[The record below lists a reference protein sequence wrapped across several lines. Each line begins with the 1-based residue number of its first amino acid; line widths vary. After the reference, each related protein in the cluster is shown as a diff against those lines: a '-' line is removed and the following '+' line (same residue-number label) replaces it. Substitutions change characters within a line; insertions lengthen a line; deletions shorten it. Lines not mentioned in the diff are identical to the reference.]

1 MSTYEKIHGRSI
13 QAVTTDPTE
22 STAEGQVWYNTT
34 SDTFKSVVVNE
45 AWASSGSLIS
55 ARGFVSHTGTQTA
68 SLLAGGLSPAPT
80 YFSASEEYNG
90 SGWSTGGSL
99 PAATYALSSAGT
111 QTAALVFGGA
121 NSSDTKQ
128 STTYTYNGTSF
139 SATPNSLNTAR
150 DQLSGGGTQTS
161 ALAVGGRVSSAVV
174 TNMEEWN
181 GSSWTNLTALPE
193 KRGYTHANG
202 PETAFFMASGALGD
216 NAGSPYTS
224 ATLNYDG
231 SSISTGENVNTAR
244 SAGGAAGDSANAIFY
259 GGDISGTSQTKTE
272 KYDGTSWSE
281 VADMAVAKRGSG
293 AGAGTS
299 NAAALSA
306 GAYGPPASAST
317 EEFTSSANAIT
328 AAAWASGGSMNTA
341 RRGISSAKNAT
352 QDAALGA
359 MGYTGANTGVN
370 NAEEY
375 DGSSWTNVSTVPTSR
390 YFGGGFGIQTAG
402 VVYGGYR
409 APSQQSATDEW
420 DGSSWSTGGTLP
432 SGQSNFAADGCGILT
447 AGLST
452 LGMPGPAPSTIHYD
466 GSSWTAV
473 PGTLNT
479 PRTSGSSF
487 GTQTAAIAATGNVPG
502 SPGNTL
508 TSESYNGTAWTAT
521 SNAIYGGYGNGCGGT
536 QTAGFIGGT
545 YPNGTTSQ
553 GWDGSSWFT
562 IPSISTGRSESGGA
576 GTSTAGIIFAGSTT
590 NPTTYT
596 AATEEFTGETTAVN
610 VKTLTQS

>member
-1 MSTYEKIHGRSI
+1 GG
-13 QAVTTDPTE
+13 
-22 STAEGQVWYNTT
+22 AE
-34 SDTFKSVVVNE
+34 
-45 AWASSGSLIS
+45 ASSPNPSN
-55 ARGFVSHTGTQTA
+55 RT
-68 SLLAGGLSPAPT
+68 
-80 YFSASEEYNG
+80 EEY
-90 SGWSTGGSL
+90 
-99 PAATYALSSAGT
+99 
-111 QTAALVFGGA
+111 
-121 NSSDTKQ
+121 D
-128 STTYTYNGTSF
+128 
-139 SATPNSLNTAR
+139 
-150 DQLSGGGTQTS
+150 
-161 ALAVGGRVSSAVV
+161 
-174 TNMEEWN
+174 
-181 GSSWTNLTALPE
+181 GSSWTAGGNLGTARYQLMGNNVGTQTDGVCVG
-193 KRGYTHANG
+193 GY
-202 PETAFFMASGALGD
+202 ASPGAQ
-216 NAGSPYTS
+216 SIVE
-224 ATLNYDG
+224 NYDG
-231 SSISTGENVNTAR
+231 SSWTAGTALPT
-244 SAGGAAGDSANAIFY
+244 AGGNQARNGLSNTIMVAAGNPGPNDGTKCYTFDGTAWSQIDSLASPRSSRAGAGDS
-259 GGDISGTSQTKTE
+259 GGSII
-272 KYDGTSWSE
+272 
-281 VADMAVAKRGSG
+281 
-293 AGAGTS
+293 AGATPYTS
-299 NAAALSA
+299 VS
-306 GAYGPPASAST
+306 
-317 EEFTSSANAIT
+317 EEYNFGINTIT
-328 AAAWASGGSMNTA
+328 AAAWSSGGNMNTA

-452 LGMPGPAPSTIHYD
+452 LGMPGPAPATIHYD

-596 AATEEFTGETTAVN
+596 AATEEFT
-610 VKTLTQS
+610 

>member
-1 MSTYEKIHGRSI
+1 MSTYRKIHGRSI
-13 QAVTTDPTE
+13 QAVTTDP
-22 STAEGQVWYNTT
+22 SKSVAEGQVWYNTT
-34 SDTFKSVVVNE
+34 SDTFKSVVNLE
-45 AWASSGSLIS
+45 AFTSSTPYTTGRRSFGS
-55 ARGFVSHTGTQTA
+55 AGTQTA
-68 SLLAGGLSPAPT
+68 NLIFGGA
-80 YFSASEEYNG
+80 SATTATEEYNG
-90 SGWSTGGSL
+90 SGWANGGAFGS
-99 PAATYALSSAGT
+99 AGYAVRGMGT
-111 QTAALVFGGA
+111 QTAALSAGLFPPGGF
-121 NSSDTKQ
+121 N
-128 STTYTYNGTSF
+128 
-139 SATPNSLNTAR
+139 SATYKYDGSTWTSAGALPANRASMGTA
-150 DQLSGGGTQTS
+150 GTQT
-161 ALAVGGRVSSAVV
+161 AGLAFGGSGGPAFVNTVNS
-174 TNMEEWN
+174 TYEYD
-181 GSSWTNLTALPE
+181 GSSWTAGNNLNTGRTYLGGFGTQTAAAGCG
-193 KRGYTHANG
+193 GYT
-202 PETAFFMASGALGD
+202 
-216 NAGSPYTS
+216 GSPGNDTQTG
-224 ATLNYDG
+224 ATEEYDG
-231 SSISTGENVNTAR
+231 TNWTTSGSMNTAR
-244 SAGGAAGDSANAIFY
+244 RSFATSGIQTAGLAIGGTTGSDSAV
-259 GGDISGTSQTKTE
+259 TE
-272 KYDGTSWSE
+272 KYDGSTWATSP
-281 VADMAVAKRGSG
+281 ATLGTATRNNGGSP
-293 AGAGTS
+293 AGTQS
-299 NAAALSA
+299 AAISTEGGSSPY
-306 GAYGPPASAST
+306 GAKT
-317 EEFTSSANAIT
+317 EEFNSSINTFT
-328 AAAWASGGSMNTA
+328 AAAWASGDNMNTA
-341 RRGISSAKNAT
+341 RRGIFSAKNAT

-409 APSQQSATDEW
+409 APSQRDTTDEW

-452 LGMPGPAPSTIHYD
+452 LGMPGPAPATIHYD

-596 AATEEFTGETTAVN
+596 AATEEFTGETTALN